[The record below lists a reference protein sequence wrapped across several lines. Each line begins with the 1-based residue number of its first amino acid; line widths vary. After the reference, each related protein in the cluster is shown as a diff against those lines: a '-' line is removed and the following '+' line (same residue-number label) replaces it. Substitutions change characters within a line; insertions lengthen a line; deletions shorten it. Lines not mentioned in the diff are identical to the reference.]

1 MSVRWLVIGVGLV
14 VVGAGALG
22 VAGWQMSQPPAP
34 PFRYVL
40 TESGPGP
47 QFADLPLAD
56 RADIA
61 VRKFEVRADGIDRPL
76 AEAFVADLPGQG
88 ARLLEWRNALGEPLV
103 HMTGPAAGARA
114 LAEAIG
120 RHAKGATVLAWW
132 DTAQQLALFCDCK
145 LPFDRGLGVPV
156 FLPETWR
163 GHAGAVAAAE
173 AEFWRRPKPGG
184 RGAATDPAFDRF
196 AQTLLG
202 DNLGNAAASLRA
214 LAGPG
219 DAYLVVSL
227 ADAYKLAAL
236 YPGRLGIA
244 FKDFPADD
252 THGAAKIAKAWM
264 REQGHAAHA
273 GTAGTGGL
281 SRVYYLADEAATAT
295 VMAQLLP
302 FNTSNPFVLTEFE
315 LVHQQGE
322 FWVYRIPS
330 GEAPQS

>member
-1 MSVRWLVIGVGLV
+1 MSVKRLVIGVGLV
-14 VVGAGALG
+14 LLGAGALG
-22 VAGWQMSQPPAP
+22 VVGWQMLRPAPP

-40 TESGPGP
+40 TAEGPGP
-47 QFADLPLAD
+47 QFGDLPLAD
-56 RADIA
+56 RADVA

-76 AEAFVADLPGQG
+76 AEVFVADRPGQSP
-88 ARLLEWRNALGEPLV
+88 RLLEWRNALGEPLV
-103 HMTGPAAGARA
+103 YMTGPAAGARA

-120 RHAKGATVLAWW
+120 KHAKSATVLAWW
-132 DTAQQLALFCDCK
+132 DTAQQLALFCDCT
-145 LPFDRGLGVPV
+145 LPFDRGLGLPV

-163 GHAGAVAAAE
+163 GHARTVAAAE
-173 AEFWRRPKPGG
+173 AEFWGRPKPG
-184 RGAATDPAFDRF
+184 RAATMDTAFEQF
-196 AQTLLG
+196 TQALLG
-202 DNLGNAAASLRA
+202 NDLDKAAATLRE
-214 LAGPG
+214 LAGTG

-252 THGAAKIAKAWM
+252 THGTAKIAKAWM

-273 GTAGTGGL
+273 GTAATGGL
-281 SRVYYLADEAATAT
+281 SRVYYLTDEASTATA
-295 VMAQLLP
+295 MAQLLP
-302 FNTSNPFVLTEFE
+302 FNTSNPFVLTAFE

-330 GEAPQS
+330 GAAPQS

>member
-1 MSVRWLVIGVGLV
+1 MSVKRLVIGVGLV
-14 VVGAGALG
+14 VFGVGALG
-22 VAGWQMSQPPAP
+22 VVGWQMLRPTAP
-34 PFRYVL
+34 PFRYVQ
-40 TESGPGP
+40 TASGPGP

-56 RADIA
+56 RADLAI
-61 VRKFEVRADGIDRPL
+61 RKFEVRADGIDRPL
-76 AEAFVADLPGQG
+76 AEAFIADRPGQ
-88 ARLLEWRNALGEPLV
+88 APRLLEWRNALGEPLV

-120 RHAKGATVLAWW
+120 KHAKGATVLAWW
-132 DTAQQLALFCDCK
+132 DTAQQLALFCDCT
-145 LPFDRGLGVPV
+145 LPFDRGLGLPV

-163 GHAGAVAAAE
+163 GHARVVAAAE
-173 AEFWRRPKPGG
+173 AEFWGRPKPG
-184 RGAATDPAFDRF
+184 RAATMDTAFEQF
-196 AQTLLG
+196 TQALLG
-202 DNLGNAAASLRA
+202 DDLGKAAATLREF
-214 LAGPG
+214 AGTG

-252 THGAAKIAKAWM
+252 THGTAKTAKAWM
-264 REQGHAAHA
+264 SEQGHAAHA
-273 GTAGTGGL
+273 GTAATGGL
-281 SRVYYLADEAATAT
+281 SRVYYLTDQAATTT

-330 GEAPQS
+330 GAAPQS